1 MGSSITGHNNGRIFS
16 GDETCQVLLDIAN
29 RCQMIIHVDMD
40 AFYASVEERD
50 RPELKGKPVIVGG
63 TADRR
68 GVVAAANYVVRQF
81 GVHSAMPSATAQR
94 LCPHAVFLPCRL
106 DYYSEVSQQIRHI
119 FHRFTPLVEP
129 LSLDEAFLDATGSE
143 GLFGPAET
151 IGHQIKDAIRE
162 EVDLIASVGV
172 APNKFLAKI
181 ASDLEKPDAFVVV
194 DPDGIQEFLDP
205 LPVER
210 LWGVGRAASKV
221 FQRLGVRTIR
231 QLRQLPPDVL
241 KSHFGNHG
249 EHLWELAHGID
260 HRPVVPDREAKSISH
275 ETTFATD
282 IDDTE
287 ALRAWLLELTEQ
299 VARRLRR
306 HALRGWT
313 VEIKVRFADFR
324 TITRSRK
331 LPDPTNSSHELCEAA
346 NELFNTRLPGGHPPV
361 RLLGMGVH
369 DIDRSGLTQAHL
381 FDEGDR
387 DKHDRIDEVG
397 DLVRERFG
405 TEALS
410 RGSTLKHKAG
420 DQPKP
425 RQ

>member
-1 MGSSITGHNNGRIFS
+1 
-16 GDETCQVLLDIAN
+16 
-29 RCQMIIHVDMD
+29 MIIHVDMD

-63 TADRR
+63 TADKR

-94 LCPHAVFLPCRL
+94 FCPQAIFLPCRL
-106 DYYSEVSQQIRHI
+106 DYYAEVSQQISEI
-119 FHRFTPLVEP
+119 FHRFTPLAEP
-129 LSLDEAFLDATGSE
+129 LSLDEAFLDASGSE
-143 GLFGPAET
+143 GLFGPAES
-151 IGHQIKDAIRE
+151 IGHQIKDAIRK

-210 LWGVGRAASKV
+210 LWGVGRQASKV

-231 QLRQLPPDVL
+231 QLRHLPMNVL
-241 KSHFGNHG
+241 KSHFRSHG

-260 HRPVVPDREAKSISH
+260 HRSVVPDREAKSISH

-282 IDDTE
+282 IDDAE

-306 HALRGWT
+306 HALRGRT

-331 LPDPTNSSHELCEAA
+331 LPESTSSMNDLWEAA
-346 NELFNTRLPGGHPPV
+346 IELFNSRLPCGHLPV
-361 RLLGMGVH
+361 RLLGMGVR
-369 DIDRSGLTQAHL
+369 DIDRSGMTQAQL

-387 DKHDRIDEVG
+387 GKHDRIDEVG

-405 TEALS
+405 SKALS
-410 RGSTLKHKAG
+410 RGSTLRREGQKRTKHT
-420 DQPKP
+420 
-425 RQ
+425 